1 MRLIIKAYNIAI
13 DMDENVV
20 EVIVVENPRVFYE
33 IISNT
38 MRDFEN
44 DNKLLFIE
52 DDGRALGNSKYEIV
66 PSPFSIN
73 LNNKKMLNAVYKDL
87 EESICTNLYTEFQYI
102 NSEVIKLVESAI
114 FELPYNVTYEC
125 ITDIKNLLKICNIA
139 FDDNSNDIL
148 EKLTEYIKLSAK
160 VLKLRCM
167 VFINLHDVL
176 SADELE
182 MLYKECIYN
191 KIHIITIESH
201 ERGKNSYERINII
214 DESECII
221 SY

>member
-73 LNNKKMLNAVYKDL
+73 LNNKKMLNAVYKDSFL
-87 EESICTNLYTEFQYI
+87 DAYFSSSRRFSRRGNGSLATQLFCSSGSLYFPG
-102 NSEVIKLVESAI
+102 SPSK
-114 FELPYNVTYEC
+114 
-125 ITDIKNLLKICNIA
+125 
-139 FDDNSNDIL
+139 
-148 EKLTEYIKLSAK
+148 
-160 VLKLRCM
+160 
-167 VFINLHDVL
+167 
-176 SADELE
+176 
-182 MLYKECIYN
+182 
-191 KIHIITIESH
+191 
-201 ERGKNSYERINII
+201 
-214 DESECII
+214 
-221 SY
+221 

>member
-66 PSPFSIN
+66 QIGR
-73 LNNKKMLNAVYKDL
+73 AHV
-87 EESICTNLYTEFQYI
+87 
-102 NSEVIKLVESAI
+102 
-114 FELPYNVTYEC
+114 
-125 ITDIKNLLKICNIA
+125 
-139 FDDNSNDIL
+139 
-148 EKLTEYIKLSAK
+148 
-160 VLKLRCM
+160 
-167 VFINLHDVL
+167 
-176 SADELE
+176 
-182 MLYKECIYN
+182 
-191 KIHIITIESH
+191 
-201 ERGKNSYERINII
+201 
-214 DESECII
+214 
-221 SY
+221 